1 MTRLP
6 GMGVVLTAEFHAEVS
21 NLGRFPSGDHL
32 AAASGLAPAIQQS
45 GKVRYLRRATGGNR
59 RLKRIFYQAAFCALT
74 SDPASKAFYAR
85 KRKEGK
91 THQQAVIALARRRIN
106 VLHSMLHSH
115 RAYDPSYAAA
125 E

>member
-1 MTRLP
+1 
-6 GMGVVLTAEFHAEVS
+6 MGVVLTAEFHAEVS